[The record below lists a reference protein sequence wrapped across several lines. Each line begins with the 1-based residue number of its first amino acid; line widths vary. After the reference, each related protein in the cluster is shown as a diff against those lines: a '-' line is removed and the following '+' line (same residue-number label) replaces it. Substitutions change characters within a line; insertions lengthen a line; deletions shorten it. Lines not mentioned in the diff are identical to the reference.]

1 MPRVKGGVNALKRRR
16 SVLKAAKGFRFG
28 RGNKEKAA
36 REAILHAGV
45 HAFAARRDKK
55 SLRRRLWEVKL
66 NAALRPL
73 GYSYSKF
80 IGDITKKEVKVDR
93 KILATLAEFHP
104 ETFKRVVASVKA

>member
-16 SVLKAAKGFRFG
+16 KMLKAAKGFRFG
-28 RGNKEKAA
+28 RSTKEKQA

-55 SLRRRLWEVKL
+55 NVRRRLWEVKL

-73 GYSYSKF
+73 GFSYSKF
-80 IGDITKKEVKVDR
+80 IDALNKSKVGLDR
-93 KILATLAEFHP
+93 KVLATLAEFHP